1 MISVFCDFDGT
12 ITSHDSIVF
21 LTERFGGGPGFRSG
35 ALARIKSGEWSVF
48 EAIEHELASVTISWE
63 EAARVLRSKIKV
75 DSFFEDFVAW
85 CNERSLRIQV
95 VSSGMRPVVEL
106 FIGHLGLEIYA
117 HPVTISP
124 QGWHYQPDATV
135 MKVPVLEEA
144 RRHTKRLIYVGD
156 GTSDVCAIPYVDDLF
171 AKRYLADYCEA
182 NGVPY
187 IPFDT
192 FKDVQRELEALLEL
206 KIEN

>member
-21 LTERFGGGPGFRSG
+21 LTERFGGGHAFRSG
-35 ALARIKSGEWSVF
+35 ARSRIKSGEWSVF
-48 EAIEHELASVTISWE
+48 EAIEHELATVTISWE
-63 EAARVLRSKIKV
+63 EAVQVLKANIKI
-75 DSFFEDFVAW
+75 DAFFGEFVAW
-85 CNERSLRIQV
+85 CHKRSLRIQV

-106 FIGHLGLEIYA
+106 FVGHLGLEIYA

-124 QGWHYQPDATV
+124 QGWHYQPDPAV
-135 MKVPVLEEA
+135 MKVPVLEKA
-144 RRHTKRLIYVGD
+144 RRHTERLIYVGD

-171 AKRYLADYCEA
+171 AKRYLAEYCDA

-192 FKDVQRELEALLEL
+192 FADVQQRLEALL
-206 KIEN
+206 